1 MKRRFF
7 TLLTTLTTIFAT
19 AQEADTLAIEK
30 PTPPPALPAF
40 AKKLKQRFFFQGGGR
55 E

>member
-40 AKKLKQRFFFQGGGR
+40 AKKLNIDLFSEG
-55 E
+55 EA